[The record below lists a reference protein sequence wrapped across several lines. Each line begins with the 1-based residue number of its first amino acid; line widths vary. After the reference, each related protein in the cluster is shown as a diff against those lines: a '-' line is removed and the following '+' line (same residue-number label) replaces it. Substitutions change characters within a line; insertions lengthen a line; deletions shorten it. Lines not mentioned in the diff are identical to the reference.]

1 MLFRPTKNI
10 VLGHNLKTLQCCD
23 GCRGNGAPGS
33 NHLLPIAVGPS
44 LVLHAPIS
52 SNQYSNGGSRT
63 YASFPNPPLQNSPF
77 TPPPLQNPPWT
88 TPLGQ
93 YPPWTKKP
101 SYKKKYPP
109 WTKKTR
115 TKTPLD
121 NPPPLPK
128 PPQTLP
134 PACGRWVS
142 VRVNK
147 VGF

>member
-23 GCRGNGAPGS
+23 GCRGNGAPGP

-77 TPPPLQNPPWT
+77 TPLSK

-93 YPPWTKKP
+93 PPLDNTP
-101 SYKKKYPP
+101 LGQ
-109 WTKKTR
+109 KKTR
-115 TKTPLD
+115 TKNPLD